1 MDFIHL
7 SEQDKNNVAR
17 LANQPWKNLSEVD
30 KDMIL
35 ILSGKGFLGPS
46 VIKDDVIYVGHS
58 LLPQEA

>member
-17 LANQPWKNLSEVD
+17 LANQPWKNLSEQD

-35 ILSGKGFLGPS
+35 ILSGKGLIGHS
-46 VIKDDVIYVGHS
+46 VIKDGDIHVGPS

>member
-17 LANQPWKNLSEVD
+17 LANQPWKNLSEAD

-46 VIKDDVIYVGHS
+46 AIKDDVICVGPS